1 MTELSATALQQQIAA
16 SPQPVFVDIYSPQ
29 CGPCRGLLP
38 VLDELSTEFQGTVD
52 FVKFNAVAD
61 DTSVQACAAWGVRSV
76 PTLLIFQNGTE
87 ITRRTGAAS
96 KTQLKSW
103 IEESLKA

>member
-1 MTELSATALQQQIAA
+1 MTELSTTALQQQIAT
-16 SPQPVFVDIYSPQ
+16 SPQPVLVDIYSPQ

-38 VLDELSTEFQGTVD
+38 VLEELSAEFRGSLD

-61 DTSVQACAAWGVRSV
+61 DTSVQASAAWGVRAV

-87 ITRRTGAAS
+87 LTRRTGAAS

-103 IEESLKA
+103 IEESLKG